1 MRAARYGHYANELLG
16 IVLSMEEIR
25 NNLGEPDLPIGWYF
39 LDDFASWFGQ
49 REEQIADIMAI
60 APRVVDGKPV
70 LKVAISEAKFVNSQG
85 YKAQAKKSA
94 KQLEETVARLGRAL
108 DPYHKRI
115 DRDIWL
121 NRIGDFMIEGM
132 EPFDSSM
139 INSWG
144 LHKWSDEIRQDHV
157 PIQLVGFS
165 HVFVHD
171 NDEYVDNIAPTP
183 IKGMP
188 H

>member
-1 MRAARYGHYANELLG
+1 
-16 IVLSMEEIR
+16 
-25 NNLGEPDLPIGWYF
+25 
-39 LDDFASWFGQ
+39 
-49 REEQIADIMAI
+49 
-60 APRVVDGKPV
+60 
-70 LKVAISEAKFVNSQG
+70 
-85 YKAQAKKSA
+85 
-94 KQLEETVARLGRAL
+94 
-108 DPYHKRI
+108 
-115 DRDIWL
+115 
-121 NRIGDFMIEGM
+121 MIEGM

-188 H
+188 HCVQQIFDRLCSAKLLLYCI